1 MDLPYSSTRVVNREL
16 CSLWTATL
24 KTLYTPETTFG
35 GLRNPTEDALGVVAI
50 TQDVVTGRETML
62 RAFDLH
68 FVELLHVKL
77 VIADNAP
84 IVCSRIHRKTRS
96 EAAIGADDQ

>member
-1 MDLPYSSTRVVNREL
+1 MDLPYSSTRVVNRGL
-16 CSLWTATL
+16 CNPWIATL
-24 KTLYTPETTFG
+24 ETLYTPETTFG

-50 TQDVVTGRETML
+50 TQDVVTGRKTML
-62 RAFDLH
+62 GAFDLH

-84 IVCSRIHRKTRS
+84 IVCGRVHRETRS
-96 EAAIGADDQ
+96 EAAVGADNQ